1 MTGGDALDLQL
12 LLRRV
17 VRRDRA
23 AFAALYRRTAPQLF
37 AIAVRI
43 LQQQSDAEDVLQE
56 CFVAVWNQ
64 AETYDAQ
71 KGGVMTWLVT
81 ILRHRAID
89 RRRRRA
95 HAPDWLG
102 SEDELETLLA
112 GSSDD
117 ADRGATRADLLAC
130 LDELEEQPRRAVL
143 LAYAYGYTHEEL
155 AQRLAAPMGTVK
167 SRIRRA
173 LERLKRC
180 LE

>member
-1 MTGGDALDLQL
+1 MNGADALDLQL
-12 LLRRV
+12 LIRRV
-17 VRRDRA
+17 ARRDRT

-37 AIAVRI
+37 AVAVRI
-43 LQQQSDAEDVLQE
+43 LQQQADAEDVLQE

-71 KGGVMTWLVT
+71 KGAVMTWLVS
-81 ILRHRAID
+81 ILRNRAID

-112 GSSDD
+112 GSGDD
-117 ADRGATRADLLAC
+117 ADRGAARAELLAC
-130 LDELEEQPRRAVL
+130 LDELEERPRRAIL

-155 AQRLAAPMGTVK
+155 AQQLSAPMGTIK
-167 SRIRRA
+167 SWIRRA